1 MQVKNKHYWALYYGV
16 DENLPDD
23 IFIEKI
29 NEINALIEQSIKE
42 MNGGSSNMS
51 VIKSN
56 RSESEMEFIHTAR
69 QLQIYSIQKCVGF
82 PKRYTFYVSQPIA
95 DMATKIHDY
104 VKCANS
110 VYPLSQHEAQIRRGY
125 LLRANALL
133 NSLVSQL
140 EVAAE
145 LFGIEPDTMQYW
157 MQIVEKEIR
166 LVKAVLKKDKER
178 YKDLP

>member
-1 MQVKNKHYWALYYGV
+1 
-16 DENLPDD
+16 
-23 IFIEKI
+23 
-29 NEINALIEQSIKE
+29 
-42 MNGGSSNMS
+42 MS

-56 RSESEMEFIHTAR
+56 RNESEMEFIHTAR

-95 DMATKIHDY
+95 DMATKIHDC

-110 VYPLSQHEAQIRRGY
+110 VYPLSQHEAQIRRDY
-125 LLRANALL
+125 LLRANAQL

-166 LVKAVLKKDKER
+166 LVKAVLKKDRER

>member
-1 MQVKNKHYWALYYGV
+1 
-16 DENLPDD
+16 
-23 IFIEKI
+23 
-29 NEINALIEQSIKE
+29 
-42 MNGGSSNMS
+42 
-51 VIKSN
+51 
-56 RSESEMEFIHTAR
+56 
-69 QLQIYSIQKCVGF
+69 
-82 PKRYTFYVSQPIA
+82 
-95 DMATKIHDY
+95 MATKIHDY

-110 VYPLSQHEAQIRRGY
+110 VYPLNQHEAQIRRDY
-125 LLRANALL
+125 LLRANAQL

-166 LVKAVLKKDKER
+166 LVKAVMKKDRER